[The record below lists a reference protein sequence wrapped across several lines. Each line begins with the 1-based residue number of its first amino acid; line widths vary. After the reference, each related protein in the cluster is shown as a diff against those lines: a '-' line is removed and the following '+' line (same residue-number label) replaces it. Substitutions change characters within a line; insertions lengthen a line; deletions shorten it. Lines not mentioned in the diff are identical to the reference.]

1 MTRYGN
7 ALSQTLA
14 NTSASTLLHG
24 ERIELAVIANQV
36 IRYDEVAGVVF
47 YSTNNEIIALSGN
60 TDSSP
65 HFTAPATLDDT
76 ITGYVSVVLA
86 AQAFAPPSRL
96 WAWLLSLLALGAS
109 PFVSLGILQ
118 FSARGNRSLPIVSVP
133 EPAVSEPKPS
143 FCLAINLHNQ
153 MALGRPQSAA
163 AVADAMNMASE
174 VCAIHQGIAVTVP
187 ERGVCLL
194 FDADAVNAGHAVC
207 AAFLM
212 QHLLKE
218 FETDGEFR
226 VFLDKVVCTSSPA
239 DMSHMTLDALQEV
252 ADSDRLMTLAALAR
266 SNSALLSEAVY
277 AELSDTEKT
286 WTRVFAH
293 PLLEDLPDSTHTY
306 SVDEL
311 PEQQA
316 RLVASQAMVILGFS
330 QASA

>member
-1 MTRYGN
+1 MTRYGG

-14 NTSASTLLHG
+14 NTNASPLLHG

-36 IRYDEVAGVVF
+36 TRYDEVAGVVF
-47 YSTNNEIIALSGN
+47 YTANNEIIALSGS
-60 TDSSP
+60 TDSGD

-86 AQAFAPPSRL
+86 SQAFAPSSRL
-96 WAWLLSLLALGAS
+96 GAWLLSLLALAAS
-109 PFVSLGILQ
+109 PLLSLGILQ
-118 FSARGNRSLPIVSVP
+118 LSSRGNRSLPIVSVP
-133 EPAVSEPKPS
+133 EPTASAPKPS

-153 MALGRPQSAA
+153 LALARPRRAA

-187 ERGVCLL
+187 ERGVALL
-194 FDADAVNAGHAVC
+194 FDEDAVNAGHAVC
-207 AAFLM
+207 ASFLM

-226 VFLDKVVCTSSPA
+226 VFLDKVVCASSPA
-239 DMSHMTLDALQEV
+239 DMSHMTLDALQEI
-252 ADSDRLMTLAALAR
+252 ADTDRLMTLAALAR
-266 SNSALLSEAVY
+266 SDTALVSEAVY
-277 AELSDTEKT
+277 AELSDTERT
-286 WTRVFAH
+286 WARVFAH
-293 PLLEDLPDSTHTY
+293 PLLEDVSDTTHTY
-306 SVDEL
+306 SVNQL

-316 RLVASQAMVILGFS
+316 KLVASQAMVILGFN